1 MKNQKE
7 LHDFIHTTFIEYLQ
21 DVDEYNERNFIESFL
36 IRQRQ
41 ENMKMTK
48 DGYFHNENLK
58 SLALDLFVAGTE
70 TTTSTLHWAII
81 LMMKYPEIQKHQA
94 DHIRI

>member
-1 MKNQKE
+1 MQ
-7 LHDFIHTTFIEYLQ
+7 IPLQ
-21 DVDEYNERNFIESFL
+21 YFL
-36 IRQRQ
+36 YILQ

-81 LMMKYPEIQKHQA
+81 LMMKYPEIQSKYFHFIGLQ
-94 DHIRI
+94 